1 MKKYFTLFV
10 ALLISVSTFSQQII
24 FEATYVKAHDIAA
37 YDEYIEHVFSKV
49 HQQRIDKGLII
60 GWDVWKVVDNPQED
74 FTHMLTTIYQV
85 ENQKEIN
92 EFEPTWGDGLFSRD
106 ASLRGKD
113 LRSIREIVGI
123 VKYMGLAQI
132 RKPGVEEVPSY
143 LVMNIIKLKNEKW
156 KSYEDA
162 EINGTKS
169 LSEND
174 LRVGWDF
181 HRRIDDYGTD
191 ISHTH
196 VTADWYDS
204 HESFLKSFMGSPS
217 DANKAYQKMLSLRD
231 LKYRVLMKKHMS
243 LR

>member
-1 MKKYFTLFV
+1 M
-10 ALLISVSTFSQQII
+10 
-24 FEATYVKAHDIAA
+24 AT
-37 YDEYIEHVFSKV
+37 
-49 HQQRIDKGLII
+49 RILSFIC
-60 GWDVWKVVDNPQED
+60 
-74 FTHMLTTIYQV
+74 
-85 ENQKEIN
+85 NQT
-92 EFEPTWGDGLFSRD
+92 EPTWGDGLFSRD
-106 ASLRGKD
+106 ATLRGGD
-113 LRSIREIVGI
+113 LSSIREIVGV

-132 RKPGVEEVPSY
+132 RKQGIEEVPSY
-143 LVMNIIKLKNEKW
+143 LVLNVIKLKNEKW

-204 HESFLKSFMGSPS
+204 HEGFLKSFMGSPS
-217 DANKAYQKMLSLRD
+217 DANKSYQNMLNLRD
-231 LKYRVLMKKHMS
+231 LRYRVLMKKHMS

>member
-1 MKKYFTLFV
+1 MKKYFILIV
-10 ALLISVSTFSQQII
+10 VLLISVTSYGQQII
-24 FEATYVKAHDIAA
+24 FEGTYVKAHDIEA

-60 GWDVWKVVDNPQED
+60 GWDVWKVVDNPGEG

-85 ENQKEIN
+85 ENQERIN

-106 ASLRGKD
+106 ATLRGGD
-113 LRSIREIVGI
+113 LSSIREIVGV

-132 RKPGVEEVPSY
+132 RKQGIEEVPSY
-143 LVMNIIKLKNEKW
+143 LVLNVIKLKNEKW
-156 KSYEDA
+156 KRYEDA

-204 HESFLKSFMGSPS
+204 HESFLRSFMGSPS
-217 DANKAYQKMLSLRD
+217 DANKAYQNMLNLRD
-231 LKYRVLMKKHMS
+231 LRYRVLMKKHMS

>member
-1 MKKYFTLFV
+1 MKKYYTLIA
-10 ALLISVSTFSQQII
+10 ALLVSVTTFSQQII
-24 FEATYVKAHDIAA
+24 FEGTYVKAHDIEA

-85 ENQKEIN
+85 ENQEEIN
-92 EFEPTWGDGLFSRD
+92 EFQPTWGDGLFSRD
-106 ASLRGKD
+106 ATLRSQD
-113 LRSIREIVGI
+113 LSSIREIVGV

-132 RKPGVEEVPSY
+132 RKSGIEEVPSY

-156 KSYEDA
+156 KSYEN
-162 EINGTKS
+162 EEVNGKRL

-174 LRVGWDF
+174 LRVGWDC

-204 HESFLKSFMGSPS
+204 HESFLRSFMGSAS
-217 DANKAYQKMLSLRD
+217 DSNKAYQKMLSLRD

>member
-1 MKKYFTLFV
+1 MKKYFTFFSLLFTV
-10 ALLISVSTFSQQII
+10 TTFSQQII
-24 FEATYVKAHDIAA
+24 FEGTYVKAHDIEA
-37 YDEYIEHVFSKV
+37 YDEYREHVFSKV
-49 HQQRIDKGLII
+49 HQQRIDNGLII
-60 GWDVWKVVDNPQED
+60 GWDVWKVVDNPQEG

-85 ENQKEIN
+85 ENQEKIN

-106 ASLRGKD
+106 ATLRGGD
-113 LRSIREIVGI
+113 LSSIREIVGV

-132 RKPGVEEVPSY
+132 RKPGIEEVPSY
-143 LVMNIIKLKNEKW
+143 LVLNVIKLKNEKW

-162 EINGTKS
+162 EVNGTKS

-204 HESFLKSFMGSPS
+204 HENFLKSFMGSPS
-217 DANKAYQKMLSLRD
+217 DANKAYQNMLNLRD
-231 LKYRVLMKKHMS
+231 LRYRVLMKKHMS